1 MDIKTEQSFPV
12 ETADEPSRIVDFPNK
27 NEFHRT
33 ESYCMHENLKHLLEP
48 EAGCATGEAIKLK
61 MRVIEAN
68 AAQIRCACTFVE
80 VCRCG
85 RFDVGE
91 PS

>member
-1 MDIKTEQSFPV
+1 
-12 ETADEPSRIVDFPNK
+12 
-27 NEFHRT
+27 
-33 ESYCMHENLKHLLEP
+33 MHENLKHLLEP